1 MSGRPRVEIYCDGS
15 AKVGYGH
22 IHRCRTLATQ
32 LDRDGVDVCI
42 LGLSDEARRLLPEPK
57 RTGRLASVQV
67 FDSPCNIDDMLH
79 AAQLRGQIT
88 VALDWFGEVIP
99 DVNIAVYPHG
109 EVRGIKKVHI
119 GFEYILLRDEIVL
132 RRQLPA
138 THSAKC
144 VLVVLGGG
152 DLLNQ
157 GHELSR
163 RLCEQGLEVTLVQ
176 GPFAKNRD
184 AGDGYRVLINPTELP
199 QLLASCDWAVTNGGG
214 CLFEAMCL
222 RKAAYVFPQTE
233 AEENIA
239 HFAETRGAI
248 LGVGSA
254 NLRAFSYAELGVAA
268 ERGANLVDGLGGS
281 RVSSIIRGLI

>member
-1 MSGRPRVEIYCDGS
+1 MSSRPLVAIYCDGS

-22 IHRCRTLATQ
+22 IRRSKTLATQ
-32 LDRDGVDVCI
+32 LDRDGVDACI

-57 RTGRLASVQV
+57 RTGHSASVQV
-67 FDSPCNIDDMLH
+67 FDSPYDIDDMLC

-88 VALDWFGEVIP
+88 VALDWFGKVIP

-109 EVRGIKKVHI
+109 EVRGIKKVHV
-119 GFEYILLRDEIVL
+119 GFEYILLREEIVL
-132 RRQLPA
+132 RRQLTA

-184 AGDGYRVLINPTELP
+184 AGDGYRVLMSPPELP

-214 CLFEAMCL
+214 CLFEAMCM
-222 RKAAYVFPQTE
+222 RKAAYVIPQTE

-239 HFAETRGAI
+239 RFAKTQGAI

-254 NLRAFSYAELGVAA
+254 NLRAFSYDELGIVA
-268 ERGANLVDGLGGS
+268 ERGAKLVDGLGVS
-281 RVSSIIRGLI
+281 RVSSIIRGLM